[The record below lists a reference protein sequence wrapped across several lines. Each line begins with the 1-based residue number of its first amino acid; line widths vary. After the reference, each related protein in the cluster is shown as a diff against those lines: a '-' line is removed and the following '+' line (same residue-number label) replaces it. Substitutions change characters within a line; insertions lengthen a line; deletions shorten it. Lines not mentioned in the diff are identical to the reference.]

1 MDKIS
6 LRVTDGKNI
15 VTALLKNAIV
25 AKIDI
30 QEAFT
35 KSSIREECLIT
46 IDKKDFTNAVEKIT
60 KVFEPKKRFK
70 IHVHRLSGFGDIS
83 TEKMLVAIRLLECV
97 INSSKFKL
105 LIESYSFKNAK
116 IKGKRVS
123 SKKVFEMIMSGKDQF
138 NVEDDNDMDLFITLC
153 NRWYSSTVGYTYPD
167 TYKTWIN
174 YKFFKKFDI
183 AEIAGNLIHE
193 YMHNIGFTHDLNW
206 NKTRKNSV
214 PYAIGDIVQML
225 ANMILIER
233 DEKN

>member
-97 INSSKFKL
+97 INSSKFPSFTINGLFTGPPTDATSGHPGHINL
-105 LIESYSFKNAK
+105 LSLSSSFHIGPLPATVPDGRPLRG
-116 IKGKRVS
+116 IP
-123 SKKVFEMIMSGKDQF
+123 SGGSDPSDPPQPPP
-138 NVEDDNDMDLFITLC
+138 
-153 NRWYSSTVGYTYPD
+153 SVG
-167 TYKTWIN
+167 
-174 YKFFKKFDI
+174 
-183 AEIAGNLIHE
+183 
-193 YMHNIGFTHDLNW
+193 
-206 NKTRKNSV
+206 RS
-214 PYAIGDIVQML
+214 
-225 ANMILIER
+225 R
-233 DEKN
+233 